1 MSGDLSLGLLLQV
14 TAVTL
19 VILKTKGRWLA
30 HAGAL
35 FVLMSF
41 LYYGAWEVIQ
51 IIFPGRN
58 FYRTLIVQEDVDIW
72 MIIVGIGMI
81 LFAGVYCLS
90 LRRIKKPL
98 YDPARLAQ
106 WAKNH
111 LPDWRL
117 IFMLAVPGFWI
128 TISGEDFGYWVN
140 NFSAY
145 ITGFALI
152 TASTAL
158 ILRNGPRFLLPV
170 LLGQSLC
177 FALVGARSAVVVNAL
192 ILLSIFIRL
201 GVPLRWRHMF
211 VLGIVGIVLMVL
223 ISAAR
228 AVGGRL
234 TQREESADVATRVQW
249 LMDGLT
255 GLMDTAIMQNAV
267 ADDFIYRFDGNAF
280 NAMVYRKLDKGCH
293 PAGFQSFW
301 NNFTLMVPSFIN
313 PRKLDQNVSDLFEED
328 YTVAYY
334 GLPENIDYIVG
345 TPGIIY
351 SYHGVWGLWGIMMVL
366 GWLYARIDDWLAMSR
381 STWAFCMSI
390 GFVYTSLSIEL
401 AVQGYFGTFRSLL
414 VFYFFIQGIV
424 WIQRLFRP
432 GARPVQPMLGGNGT
446 VSEGCPA
453 NR

>member
-1 MSGDLSLGLLLQV
+1 MSLDVFIGLLFQLA
-14 TAVTL
+14 AVML
-19 VILKTKGRWLA
+19 VLLKTRERWLSYV
-30 HAGAL
+30 GAL
-35 FVLMSF
+35 FVLVSF
-41 LYYGAWEVIQ
+41 LYYGAWEVVQ

-58 FYRTLIVQEDVDIW
+58 FYRTLVVQEDIDIW

-98 YDPARLAQ
+98 YDPEQLAQ

-117 IFMLAVPGFWI
+117 VLLLAVPGFWI
-128 TISGEDFGYWVN
+128 NISGQDFGYWVN
-140 NFSAY
+140 NLSTY
-145 ITGFALI
+145 MTGFALI

-158 ILRNGPRFLLPV
+158 ILHNGPQFVLPV

-177 FALVGARSAVVVNAL
+177 FALVGARSAVVLNAL

-228 AVGGRL
+228 AVGGRF
-234 TQREESADVATRVQW
+234 TQREEFAGAATRVQW

-255 GLMDTAIMQNAV
+255 GLIDPAIMQNAV

-280 NAMVYRKLDKGCH
+280 NAMVSRKLDAGWP

-301 NNFTLMVPSFIN
+301 NNFALMVPSFIN
-313 PRKLDQNVSDLFEED
+313 PQKLDNSPINLFEKD

-334 GLPENIDYIVG
+334 GLPEGIDYLVG

-351 SYHGVWGLWGIMMVL
+351 SYHGVWGLWCIMTFI
-366 GWLYARIDDWLAMSR
+366 GWLYAQIDGWLARSR
-381 STWAFCMSI
+381 STWAFCMGI
-390 GFVYTSLSIEL
+390 GFVSTSLVMEL
-401 AVQGYFGTFRSLL
+401 AVLGYFSTFRSLI
-414 VFYFFIQGIV
+414 VFYIFVQVIIWV
-424 WIQRLFRP
+424 QRLFHQE
-432 GARPVQPMLGGNGT
+432 ARPVQQVLGAGRNGL
-446 VSEGCPA
+446 
-453 NR
+453 R